1 MPTAPAEGEAIKP
14 VVLAILDGFG
24 SAPAGLRGNAVL
36 MARMPTLNGL
46 WESFPHTELF
56 AHGRHVGLPKGQPG
70 NSEAG
75 HMNLGAGR
83 IVKQDA
89 VYIND
94 AIEDGTFFKNTAIL
108 EGLKHAQKY
117 GTRVHLMGMISNGRS
132 AHASMEHLYGLLESC
147 RRMGLSDVALHL
159 FTDGRDGP
167 RFAAPAQV
175 REIESRLRPGERVA
189 TVMGRFYPMDR
200 NKTWERIGLAYHA
213 IVSGEGI
220 AAPSAEAALL
230 QAYNRGETDE
240 FIVPTVVLDREM
252 HPVGAAGDD
261 DVFIFFNLRSDRARQ
276 LAKAFVLEDFE
287 SAVPGAFRRRRFPK
301 HTRFVAMTDFGP
313 DLPRILTAYPSRD
326 LKGALPD
333 VLQGRKQ
340 VYLAES
346 EKFSHITF
354 FFNGGYDGERF
365 GEERVRIESLPI
377 PRYDM
382 APEMKA
388 EELTSAAV
396 KRLKTGRY
404 HFVALN
410 YANADM
416 VSHTGNL
423 DAAVKALEV
432 LDACLGKLWAQVE
445 AMDGTLVI
453 TADHGNVEEMID
465 AATGAIETEHSV
477 NPVPFV
483 IASRALKG
491 FRELPRGVLA
501 DVAPTILEVMGLRP
515 PEEMTGRS
523 LLSD

>member
-1 MPTAPAEGEAIKP
+1 MPDAGGDKVKP
-14 VVLAILDGFG
+14 VVLAICDGFG
-24 SAPAGLRGNAVL
+24 SAPAGLQGNAVL
-36 MARMPTLNGL
+36 MAHMPVMMDL
-46 WESFPHTELF
+46 WEHHPHTELF
-56 AHGRHVGLPKGQPG
+56 AHGTHVGLPKHQPG

-89 VYIND
+89 VYINE

-108 EGLKHAQKY
+108 EALKHAKKY
-117 GTRVHLMGMISNGRS
+117 GTRVHMLGMVSNGRS
-132 AHASMEHLYGLLESC
+132 AHASMEHLYGLLETC
-147 RRMGLSDVALHL
+147 RRQELHDIALHL

-167 RFAAPAQV
+167 RFAAPAQIH
-175 REIESRLRPGERVA
+175 EIESRLRPGERIA
-189 TVMGRFYPMDR
+189 SVMGRFYPMDR
-200 NKTWERIGLAYHA
+200 NKNWQRIDLAYHA
-213 IVSGEGI
+213 IVNGEGL
-220 AAPSAEAALL
+220 AAPSAETGLL

-240 FIVPTVVLDREM
+240 FIIPTVIVDRDQK
-252 HPVGAAGDD
+252 PVGAVGDN

-276 LAKAFVLEDFE
+276 LTKTLVIREFEDVVPE
-287 SAVPGAFRRRRFPK
+287 SFTRRRWPIN
-301 HTRFVAMTDFGP
+301 TRFAAMTDFGP
-313 DLPRILTAYPSRD
+313 DLPHVLTAYPGRD
-326 LKGALPD
+326 IKNALPA
-333 VLQGRKQ
+333 VLKDYRQL
-340 VYLAES
+340 YAAES

-354 FFNGGYDGERF
+354 FFNGGYAETPF
-365 GEERVRIESLPI
+365 GEERLKVESLKI

-388 EELTSAAV
+388 EELTTAV
-396 KRLKTGRY
+396 LKKLRTGKY
-404 HFVALN
+404 HFIAIN

-416 VSHTGNL
+416 ISHTGNL

-432 LDACLGKLWAQVE
+432 LDGCLGRLWEEVK
-445 AMDGTLVI
+445 AMDGTFLV

-465 AATGAIETEHSV
+465 VTTGAIETEHSV

-483 IASRALKG
+483 IAGRDLKT

-501 DVAPTILEVMGLRP
+501 DVAPTILDVMGIRP